1 MSQETWRKLL
11 RVMKNLFS
19 VAVDNTIETVKQLH
33 LGPGLRRKD
42 SRVLY
47 NYSGEITESKLVS
60 RRPRQTKF
68 QWP

>member
-1 MSQETWRKLL
+1 
-11 RVMKNLFS
+11 MKNLFS

-68 QWP
+68 Q

>member
-1 MSQETWRKLL
+1 
-11 RVMKNLFS
+11 MKNLFS

-33 LGPGLRRKD
+33 LGQGLRRKD
-42 SRVLY
+42 SRVLF

-68 QWP
+68 Q